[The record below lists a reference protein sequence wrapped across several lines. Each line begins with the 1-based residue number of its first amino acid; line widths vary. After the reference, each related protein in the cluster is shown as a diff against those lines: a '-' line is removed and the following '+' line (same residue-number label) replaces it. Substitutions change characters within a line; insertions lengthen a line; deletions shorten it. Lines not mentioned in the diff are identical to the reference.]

1 MKDKKHNYPPQGNP
15 YPSDQY
21 LAEKA
26 AINDYNNN
34 ERTLFKDSSIDKFA
48 SIAYEAAYDKK
59 MTELLEQEK

>member
-1 MKDKKHNYPPQGNP
+1 MKDYPQHTPP

-34 ERTLFKDSSIDKFA
+34 ERTLFKDSGIDKFA

-59 MTELLEQEK
+59 MTELLEQENVK